1 MTSARDWE
9 GRTGESWAAEWRRT
23 DRSWNGLTEELLR
36 HTRDFS
42 FETVLDIGCG
52 AGELSLAIARG
63 RPGAT
68 VIGLDISAPL
78 IAAARDRGRN
88 LANVA
93 FETGDASSWT
103 PPANFAPDFDPRTFG
118 FKKLSDLVRSVDAFE
133 LKTEEGRL
141 RVRKRPRPARSGKP
155 KV

>member
-23 DRSWNGLTEELLR
+23 DRSWNGLTDELLR

-103 PPANFAPDFDPRTFG
+103 PPTRRSAPAPR
-118 FKKLSDLVRSVDAFE
+118 R
-133 LKTEEGRL
+133 RWNMC
-141 RVRKRPRPARSGKP
+141 SGSWGSNSCMCP
-155 KV
+155 GMRGMVSCAMRR